1 MKILLA
7 TLRPGMVV
15 AGSAA
20 EYPTFSAC
28 HVSKLLDWGRC
39 TFAVWKTTVWER
51 RRPRRAGTERTA
63 VHSVRP
69 QRRLAAILVGD
80 VVGYSRLM
88 GEDERGTLL
97 RIKAIRREVV
107 DPNVAEHDGRA

>member
-28 HVSKLLDWGRC
+28 HVSKLLEGTLHLC
-39 TFAVWKTTVWER
+39 GVETTVWER